1 MLAKNLPMMVEPVVS
16 SGVGSDECIYN
27 IVYTAIEQTQSLRS
41 LVCWFDTI
49 FVVQLRSF
57 FRNTNFILDEIVW

>member
-1 MLAKNLPMMVEPVVS
+1 MLAKNLPMMMVESVVS

-41 LVCWFDTI
+41 LCSVYAG
-49 FVVQLRSF
+49 S
-57 FRNTNFILDEIVW
+57 ILYL